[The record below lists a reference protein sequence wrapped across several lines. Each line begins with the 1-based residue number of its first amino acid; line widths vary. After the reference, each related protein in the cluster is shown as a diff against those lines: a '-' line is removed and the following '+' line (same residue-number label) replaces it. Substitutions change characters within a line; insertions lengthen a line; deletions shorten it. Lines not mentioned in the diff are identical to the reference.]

1 MELKINNENK
11 KNMESQ
17 KYKDLLISLIKQKLD
32 NKLSKLERRNKM
44 HLTLL
49 NITTQTVKDISQW
62 AINANKQITEK
73 YKKNKPTTQVKQ
85 KVDSKNKKF
94 EKIEI
99 RSNTRKQSLRSKTP
113 LRNKSTKSFIPEESK
128 TLTTNRNYLKSNKYF
143 NINNINPKSEKIDPK
158 IKSNSFIIKKKKRKS
173 INDNNLNLETEVLR
187 RPSVMSN
194 KSNKTTTSK
203 KNKNAETP
211 QRKKTPFKK
220 KNINDKIEK
229 YNLAIKLNENK
240 SSENII
246 NSKIIKKTKKKK
258 DDIMKMENA
267 LQKGEFLTNDD
278 PLLIAPITDFDFFID
293 KKFSN
298 MSITN
303 SEKKEIEKINSLFNN
318 LEEKIINIIFVF
330 LNKDD
335 LMQFKDVSKYFHK
348 LFIKYIEKNLEEDK
362 LYFSKKLENLNIS
375 NPQSPKKTLNDFSIS
390 KKSMKAI
397 QLLNEPSVN
406 QFFFEN
412 ISVDDKRLIIYRI
425 FFQLIKHPYKN
436 IEIDKKELFW
446 EKCRYY
452 FSHESNGKVGELL
465 QNIIDEKKICIDG
478 NNLYKIYK
486 IVYKDFDRIN
496 PQYFSNICGIT
507 GLITFIIKD
516 ILDFVGISNKE
527 SIQINAYWTYNDII
541 DDLNNKI
548 EYIKNSKII

>member
-143 NINNINPKSEKIDPK
+143 NINPKSEKIDPK

>member
-128 TLTTNRNYLKSNKYF
+128 TMTTNRNYLKSNKYF
-143 NINNINPKSEKIDPK
+143 NINPKSEKIDPK

>member
-11 KNMESQ
+11 KSMESQ

-32 NKLSKLERRNKM
+32 NKLSKLERRSKM

-143 NINNINPKSEKIDPK
+143 NINPKSEKIDPK

>member
-85 KVDSKNKKF
+85 KVDNKNKKF

-99 RSNTRKQSLRSKTP
+99 RLNTRKQSLRSKTP

-128 TLTTNRNYLKSNKYF
+128 TMTINRNYLKSNKYF
-143 NINNINPKSEKIDPK
+143 NINPKSEKIDPK

-541 DDLNNKI
+541 DDKNNKI

>member
-143 NINNINPKSEKIDPK
+143 NINPKSEKIDPK

-375 NPQSPKKTLNDFSIS
+375 NPQPPKKTLNDFSIS

>member
-143 NINNINPKSEKIDPK
+143 NINPKSEKIDPK

-375 NPQSPKKTLNDFSIS
+375 NPQSPKKTLNEFSIS

>member
-128 TLTTNRNYLKSNKYF
+128 TMTTNRNYLKSNKYF
-143 NINNINPKSEKIDPK
+143 NINPKSEKIDPK

-173 INDNNLNLETEVLR
+173 INDNNLNLEAEVLR

-348 LFIKYIEKNLEEDK
+348 LFIIYIEKNLEEDK

-465 QNIIDEKKICIDG
+465 QNIIDEKKICLDG

>member
-32 NKLSKLERRNKM
+32 NKLSKLERRSKM

-128 TLTTNRNYLKSNKYF
+128 TMTTNRNYLKSNKYF
-143 NINNINPKSEKIDPK
+143 NINPKSEKIDPK

-465 QNIIDEKKICIDG
+465 QNIIDEKKICLDG

>member
-143 NINNINPKSEKIDPK
+143 NINPKSEKIDPK

-278 PLLIAPITDFDFFID
+278 PLLIAPITDFDFYID

-436 IEIDKKELFW
+436 IEINKKELFW

>member
-143 NINNINPKSEKIDPK
+143 NINPKSEKIDPK

-173 INDNNLNLETEVLR
+173 INDNNLNLATEVLR

>member
-1 MELKINNENK
+1 MELKINNENE
-11 KNMESQ
+11 KNMDSQ

-128 TLTTNRNYLKSNKYF
+128 TMTINRNYLKSNKYF
-143 NINNINPKSEKIDPK
+143 NINPKSEKIDPK

-173 INDNNLNLETEVLR
+173 INDNNLNLEAEVLR

-348 LFIKYIEKNLEEDK
+348 LFIIYIEKNLEEDK

>member
-1 MELKINNENK
+1 
-11 KNMESQ
+11 MESQ

-143 NINNINPKSEKIDPK
+143 NINPKSEKIDSK

-267 LQKGEFLTNDD
+267 LKKGEFLTNDD

-348 LFIKYIEKNLEEDK
+348 LFIIYIEKNLEEDK

-548 EYIKNSKII
+548 EYIKNSKKI

>member
-85 KVDSKNKKF
+85 KVDNKNKKF

-99 RSNTRKQSLRSKTP
+99 RLNTRKQSLRSKTP

-128 TLTTNRNYLKSNKYF
+128 TMTINRNYLKSNKYF
-143 NINNINPKSEKIDPK
+143 NINPKSEKIDPK